1 MNSKVLSMIGL
12 AKKAGKTASGEF
24 LCDKAVKEGISRL
37 VIIASDASDG
47 TKKSLRN
54 VCTYYGVKYIEYSDM
69 DNLGKFTG
77 GGVRAAVSVN
87 DDSFALAIMKKYADE
102 TDN

>member
-24 LCDKAVKEGISRL
+24 LCDKAVKEGSARL

-47 TKKSLRN
+47 TKKSLKN
-54 VCTYYGVKYIEYSDM
+54 VCTYYGVEHIEYSDM
-69 DNLGKFTG
+69 DNLGRFTG
-77 GGVRAAVSVN
+77 GGIRAAVSVN
-87 DDSFALAIMKKYADE
+87 DENFALAIMKKYADE
-102 TDN
+102 TDS